1 METEN
6 QSTATSSEVSIDL
19 SKILSGLQQQKVN
32 AQSRLVANRKHIQR
46 ALKRLGA
53 TKVVVSYSGCGDS
66 GQIDSVEIFKGDLA
80 LKPVKKIRVLTSMS
94 RFDHASSRWID
105 SEKNKS
111 VPVQEALETL
121 VYDWLES
128 EHGGWENNDGAS
140 GECTIDVEGDSFLLE
155 HTWYYTESETMEH
168 SL

>member
-1 METEN
+1 METDN
-6 QSTATSSEVSIDL
+6 QSTATSSEVSTDL
-19 SKILSGLQQQKVN
+19 SKILSGLEQQKVN
-32 AQSRLVANRKHIQR
+32 AQSRLTTNRRRIHR

-53 TKVVVSYSGCGDS
+53 TKVVVTYSGSGDS
-66 GQIDSVEIFKGDLA
+66 GQIDSVEILKGDLA
-80 LKPVKKIRVLTSMS
+80 IKPAKNIRVLTSVS
-94 RFDHASSRWID
+94 RFDHTSSRWID
-105 SEKNKS
+105 NEKNKS

-140 GECTIDVEGDSFLLE
+140 GECTIDVKGDSFLLE